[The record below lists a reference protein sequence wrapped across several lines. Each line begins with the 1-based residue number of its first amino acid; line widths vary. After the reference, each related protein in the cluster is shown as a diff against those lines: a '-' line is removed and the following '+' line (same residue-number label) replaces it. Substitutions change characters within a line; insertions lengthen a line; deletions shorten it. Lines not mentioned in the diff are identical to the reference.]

1 MLHEYCLLNV
11 NVVGSSVA
19 VLSGS
24 LGCSKTQPQLAV
36 IGCKR
41 SRAMREAEILEKP
54 TLRNFPLAL

>member
-1 MLHEYCLLNV
+1 MLHEYCLLKV

-36 IGCKR
+36 IGCMR
-41 SRAMREAEILEKP
+41 PRAMSEAEILEKP
-54 TLRNFPLAL
+54 TRRNTLLSL